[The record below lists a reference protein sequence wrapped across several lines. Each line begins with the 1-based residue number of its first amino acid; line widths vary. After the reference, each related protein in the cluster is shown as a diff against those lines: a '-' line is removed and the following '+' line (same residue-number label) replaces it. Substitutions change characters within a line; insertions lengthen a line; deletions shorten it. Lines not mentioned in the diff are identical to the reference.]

1 MLTSNESADAE
12 MNPIVAILVG
22 CTLVLI
28 IVLAVTIIAIWKR
41 SRRKKPP
48 TVAKALKRE
57 GDSANFET
65 GETALTKVEQNGLEE
80 IGNPDVVPNKN
91 GKGSCV

>member
-1 MLTSNESADAE
+1 
-12 MNPIVAILVG
+12 MNPVVAILVG

-28 IVLAVTIIAIWKR
+28 VVLAVTIIAIWKR

-48 TVAKALKRE
+48 VVAKALKRDNE
-57 GDSANFET
+57 SANFET
-65 GETALTKVEQNGLEE
+65 CETALTKVEQNGLEE

-91 GKGSCV
+91 GKGS